1 MALFNAWRRRVWGVA
16 AVWVGAELP
25 NKRLASCSC
34 NACWLNCTRSAGGA
48 CCSADCTLGKARA
61 EEIDDDPVL
70 DSNWDKSTIPGL
82 TEVTALIKVHIGR
95 NPELFKLFCGDARAQ
110 RAQSNRHLPGTIE
123 CSHMKLLP
131 LGALCACLCL
141 VPMLVTRKA
150 VAQKAAPQPP
160 KAAQGASESDD
171 PTRIILDVTRVNIL
185 FTVTDKKG
193 RFITDLTKGDFDIV
207 ENKKPQ
213 TIQQFT
219 AESDLPLRLAVL
231 VDTSNSIREQFRFE
245 QQAAIRF
252 IQSVL
257 RPRADKVM
265 LVSFD
270 SAAEMVSDL
279 TDDLKKLEDGVQSM
293 RPGGG
298 TAFYDAIY
306 FAAKEKLMMD
316 QPRDK
321 FRRAMIVISD
331 GMDTESRMSR
341 DQALEMAQ
349 KADVVIYAIST
360 NIKRDDS
367 DGDKV
372 LRYLTEE
379 TGGQAFFPFKIED
392 LDQSFENIANELR
405 HQYNIFYRP
414 EPLKTDG
421 LYHPVTVTTT
431 ARKHLVVRARK
442 GYYAPK
448 L

>member
-1 MALFNAWRRRVWGVA
+1 
-16 AVWVGAELP
+16 
-25 NKRLASCSC
+25 
-34 NACWLNCTRSAGGA
+34 
-48 CCSADCTLGKARA
+48 
-61 EEIDDDPVL
+61 
-70 DSNWDKSTIPGL
+70 
-82 TEVTALIKVHIGR
+82 
-95 NPELFKLFCGDARAQ
+95 
-110 RAQSNRHLPGTIE
+110 
-123 CSHMKLLP
+123 MKLLCIA
-131 LGALCACLCL
+131 ALCAPLCFAPL
-141 VPMLVTRKA
+141 LAQNPALSGQAAVPN
-150 VAQKAAPQPP
+150 AAESS
-160 KAAQGASESDD
+160 ATESDD
-171 PTRIILDVTRVNIL
+171 ATRIILDVTRVNIL

-193 RFITDLTKGDFDIV
+193 RFVTDLGKNDFDII

-213 TIQQFT
+213 AIQQFT

-231 VDTSNSIREQFRFE
+231 VDTSNSIRDQFRFE

-257 RPRADKVM
+257 RPREDRIM

-270 SAAEMVSDL
+270 STAELVSDL
-279 TDDLKKLEDGVQSM
+279 TDDMKKLEAGIQSM

-298 TAFYDAIY
+298 TSLYDAIY
-306 FAAKEKLMMD
+306 FAAKEKLMAD

-331 GMDTESRMSR
+331 GQDTESRMTR

-360 NIKRDDS
+360 NIKRDDL

-372 LRYLTEE
+372 LRYLADE
-379 TGGQAFFPFKIED
+379 TGGQAFFPFKVED

-414 EPLKTDG
+414 EPLRTDG
-421 LYHPVTVTTT
+421 LYHPVTVKTR
-431 ARKHLVVRARK
+431 ARKDLVVRARK

>member
-1 MALFNAWRRRVWGVA
+1 
-16 AVWVGAELP
+16 
-25 NKRLASCSC
+25 
-34 NACWLNCTRSAGGA
+34 
-48 CCSADCTLGKARA
+48 
-61 EEIDDDPVL
+61 
-70 DSNWDKSTIPGL
+70 
-82 TEVTALIKVHIGR
+82 
-95 NPELFKLFCGDARAQ
+95 
-110 RAQSNRHLPGTIE
+110 
-123 CSHMKLLP
+123 MKLLCIAGLWVP
-131 LGALCACLCL
+131 LCL
-141 VPMLVTRKA
+141 APALP
-150 VAQKAAPQPP
+150 AQVD
-160 KAAQGASESDD
+160 SDESA
-171 PTRIILDVTRVNIL
+171 RIVLDVTRVNIL

-193 RFITDLTKGDFDIV
+193 RFITDLGKNDFEVI

-213 TIQQFT
+213 IIQQFT

-231 VDTSNSIREQFRFE
+231 VDTSNSIRDQFRFE

-252 IQSVL
+252 IQSVV
-257 RPRADKVM
+257 RPRQDKLM

-279 TDDLKKLEDGVQSM
+279 TDDLKTLENGVRGM

-298 TAFYDAIY
+298 TALYDAIY
-306 FAAKEKLMMD
+306 FAAKEKLMLD
-316 QPRDK
+316 QPRDR

-331 GMDTESRMSR
+331 GEDTASRLSR

-372 LRYLTEE
+372 LRYLTDE

-421 LYHPVTVTTT
+421 LYHPVTVKTRM
-431 ARKHLVVRARK
+431 RKDLVVRARK

>member
-1 MALFNAWRRRVWGVA
+1 
-16 AVWVGAELP
+16 
-25 NKRLASCSC
+25 
-34 NACWLNCTRSAGGA
+34 
-48 CCSADCTLGKARA
+48 
-61 EEIDDDPVL
+61 
-70 DSNWDKSTIPGL
+70 
-82 TEVTALIKVHIGR
+82 
-95 NPELFKLFCGDARAQ
+95 
-110 RAQSNRHLPGTIE
+110 
-123 CSHMKLLP
+123 MKLLSI
-131 LGALCACLCL
+131 GALLAALCFAPL
-141 VPMLVTRKA
+141 LP
-150 VAQKAAPQPP
+150 AQKAAV
-160 KAAQGASESDD
+160 ESDD

-193 RFITDLTKGDFDIV
+193 RFVTNLGKDDFEVV

-245 QQAAIRF
+245 QEAAIRF
-252 IQSVL
+252 IQSVV
-257 RPRADKVM
+257 RPREDRLM

-279 TDDLKKLEDGVQSM
+279 TDDLKKLEEGVKSM

-298 TAFYDAIY
+298 TSFYDAIY
-306 FAAKEKLMMD
+306 FACKEKLMMD

-331 GMDTESRMSR
+331 GQDTESRKSR

-360 NIKRDDS
+360 NITRDDS

-372 LRYLTEE
+372 LKYLAEE

-414 EPLKTDG
+414 EPLKADG
-421 LYHPVTVTTT
+421 LYHPVTVKTKS
-431 ARKHLVVRARK
+431 RKDLVVRARK